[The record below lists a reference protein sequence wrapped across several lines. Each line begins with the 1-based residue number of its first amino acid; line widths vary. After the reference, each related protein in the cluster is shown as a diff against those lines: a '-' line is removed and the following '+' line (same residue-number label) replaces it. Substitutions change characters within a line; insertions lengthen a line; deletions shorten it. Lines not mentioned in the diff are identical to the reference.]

1 MYGKT
6 FSLQY
11 INIIRNTI
19 LFHENKLFPSEVI
32 ALLVTPHSID
42 WQTLSFFAYFLA

>member
-32 ALLVTPHSID
+32 ALLVTPYSID
-42 WQTLSFFAYFLA
+42 WQIFCHFLPTF